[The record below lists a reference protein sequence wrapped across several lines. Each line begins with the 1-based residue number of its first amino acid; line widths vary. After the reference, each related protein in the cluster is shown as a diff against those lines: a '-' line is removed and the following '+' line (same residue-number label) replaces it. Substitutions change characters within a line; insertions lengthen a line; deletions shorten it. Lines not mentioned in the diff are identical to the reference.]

1 MWLFTD
7 EDSGMRRSQL
17 VNWYLEDI
25 ENEIDSE
32 AELVERKTIVE
43 KVIYRLIHHV
53 CLAEIS
59 FCTYHW
65 PKCCAFSFRTVC
77 SNQSFSKSAEHV
89 ISGHLSNSVHNRY
102 FLSFFPVD

>member
-1 MWLFTD
+1 MSTRQCIKDCLLYTD

-17 VNWYLEDI
+17 INWYLEDI

-53 CLAEIS
+53 RLAVIS
-59 FCTYHW
+59 FCTNHW
-65 PKCCAFSFRTVC
+65 
-77 SNQSFSKSAEHV
+77 
-89 ISGHLSNSVHNRY
+89 
-102 FLSFFPVD
+102 

>member
-1 MWLFTD
+1 LPFTTHVCTD
-7 EDSGMRRSQL
+7 EDSGLRRTQL

-53 CLAEIS
+53 CMHRHIALVCVQKSVHFHFLRFEI
-59 FCTYHW
+59 
-65 PKCCAFSFRTVC
+65 FRQSADHTVALRE
-77 SNQSFSKSAEHV
+77 SM
-89 ISGHLSNSVHNRY
+89 ILGHLCQL
-102 FLSFFPVD
+102 FLPAIR